1 MALISTMTKTR
12 RIAFAIWWKLCLIW
26 LAGGAIAGF
35 ASYLLPV
42 GQIRFWLATVVG
54 TVFENTGGED
64 AAQAFF
70 GTGAADL
77 TFSVL
82 ASVASAIV
90 LYVLVN
96 WAIASHIGRNFG
108 GFRLALERAE

>member
-1 MALISTMTKTR
+1 MAVIPMMAKTR

-26 LAGGAIAGF
+26 FAGGAIVGF
-35 ASYLLPV
+35 ASNVLPF
-42 GQIRFWLATVVG
+42 GQIRFWLASVVATVV
-54 TVFENTGGED
+54 ENSMGED

-82 ASVASAIV
+82 ASIAGAAV
-90 LYVLVN
+90 LFVLVN